1 MIKVNFETDVKLGSK
16 KIIILKKRI
25 KKKFNKIY
33 KEFSFLK
40 RKDIIFSILLTT
52 SSSIKKLNYKFRKKR
67 KLTDVLS
74 FPLYQNNKIKKSKQ
88 KNFYIGDIA
97 LCYEILKTRAKKS
110 LKTRRRITNPT
121 FLSFRRR
128 RLLFYCEQS
137 KDRSFLRRDD
147 TWKL

>member
-110 LKTRRRITNPT
+110 DFFYEFDKLWIHGFLHLLGFVHEKNKDYKKMLSLENKILK
-121 FLSFRRR
+121 
-128 RLLFYCEQS
+128 
-137 KDRSFLRRDD
+137 
-147 TWKL
+147 

>member
-1 MIKVNFETDVKLGSK
+1 MMIKVNFETDVKLGSK
-16 KIIILKKRI
+16 KIIILKKQI

-110 LKTRRRITNPT
+110 DFFYEFDKLWIHGFLHLLGFVHEKNKDYKKMLSLENKILK
-121 FLSFRRR
+121 
-128 RLLFYCEQS
+128 
-137 KDRSFLRRDD
+137 
-147 TWKL
+147 

>member
-1 MIKVNFETDVKLGSK
+1 MMIKVNFETDVKLGSK

-110 LKTRRRITNPT
+110 DFFYEFDKLWIHGFLHLLGFVHEKNKDYKKMLSLENKILK
-121 FLSFRRR
+121 
-128 RLLFYCEQS
+128 
-137 KDRSFLRRDD
+137 
-147 TWKL
+147 

>member
-1 MIKVNFETDVKLGSK
+1 MMIKVNFETDVKLGSK

-33 KEFSFLK
+33 KEFSYLK

-110 LKTRRRITNPT
+110 DFFYEFDKLWIHGFLHLLGFVHEKNKDYKKMLSLENKILK
-121 FLSFRRR
+121 
-128 RLLFYCEQS
+128 
-137 KDRSFLRRDD
+137 
-147 TWKL
+147 